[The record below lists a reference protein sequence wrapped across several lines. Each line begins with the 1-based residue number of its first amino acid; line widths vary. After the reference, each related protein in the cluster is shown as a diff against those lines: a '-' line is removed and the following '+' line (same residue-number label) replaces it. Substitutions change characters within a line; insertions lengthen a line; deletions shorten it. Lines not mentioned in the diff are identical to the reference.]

1 MQIIDLTQ
9 EIDEG
14 TQVFPGSPKVSLLQ
28 WSNYESHKFAS
39 EVIFCS
45 THIGTHI
52 DAPYHFKRGGCTVEG
67 ISLGKLIVRDKIK
80 VLKIERKDNEIIEID
95 DLKNQRI
102 MENDS
107 ILINTDWSKYK
118 NMKKYFTKNPGLS
131 KAAADYL
138 AEIKINI
145 IGIDSPNIDL
155 ASDREFSSHK
165 IFSENNIPILE
176 NLMNL
181 DKLLNKKFT
190 LIALPLKLK
199 NCSGSPI
206 RAVAIQDE

>member
-1 MQIIDLTQ
+1 LQIIDLTQ
-9 EIDEG
+9 EIDES

-52 DAPYHFKRGGCTVEG
+52 DAPYHFKRDGCTVES
-67 ISLGKLIVRDKIK
+67 ISLDKLVVRDKIK
-80 VLKIERKDNEIIEID
+80 VLRIEKKDDEKIEID
-95 DLKNQRI
+95 DLDNQQI
-102 MENDS
+102 MKNDS

-118 NMKKYFTKNPGLS
+118 NMDKYFTKSPGLS
-131 KAAADYL
+131 KAAAEYL
-138 AEIKINI
+138 AKIKINLV
-145 IGIDSPNIDL
+145 GIDSPNIDP

-165 IFSENNIPILE
+165 IFSESNTPILE
-176 NLMNL
+176 NLTNL

-206 RAVAIQDE
+206 RAVAIQE

>member
-9 EIDEG
+9 EIDES

-28 WSNYESHKFAS
+28 WSNYESHKYAS

-52 DAPYHFKRGGCTVEG
+52 DAPYHFKRGGCTVES
-67 ISLGKLIVRDKIK
+67 ISLDKLIVRDKIK
-80 VLKIERKDNEIIEID
+80 VLRIEKKDDEKIEID
-95 DLKNQRI
+95 DLDNQQI

-118 NMKKYFTKNPGLS
+118 NMDKYFTKSPGLS
-131 KAAADYL
+131 KAAAEYL
-138 AEIKINI
+138 AKIKINLV
-145 IGIDSPNIDL
+145 GIDSPNIDP
-155 ASDREFSSHK
+155 ASDGEFSSHK
-165 IFSENNIPILE
+165 IFSESNIPILE
-176 NLMNL
+176 NLTNL

-206 RAVAIQDE
+206 RAVAIQE

>member
-9 EIDEG
+9 EIDES

-28 WSNYESHKFAS
+28 WSNYESHKYAS

-52 DAPYHFKRGGCTVEG
+52 DAPYHFKRGGCTVES
-67 ISLGKLIVRDKIK
+67 ISLDKLIVRDKIK
-80 VLKIERKDNEIIEID
+80 VLRIEKKDDEKIEID
-95 DLKNQRI
+95 DLDNQQI

-118 NMKKYFTKNPGLS
+118 NMDKYFTKSPGLS
-131 KAAADYL
+131 KAAAEYL
-138 AEIKINI
+138 AKIKINLV
-145 IGIDSPNIDL
+145 GIDSPNIDP

-165 IFSENNIPILE
+165 IFSESNTPILE
-176 NLMNL
+176 NLTNL

-206 RAVAIQDE
+206 RAVAIQE

>member
-9 EIDEG
+9 EIDES

-28 WSNYESHKFAS
+28 WSNYESHKYAS

-52 DAPYHFKRGGCTVEG
+52 DAPYHFKRGGCTVES
-67 ISLGKLIVRDKIK
+67 ISLDKLIVRDKIK
-80 VLKIERKDNEIIEID
+80 VLRIEKKDDEKIEID
-95 DLKNQRI
+95 DLDNQQI

-118 NMKKYFTKNPGLS
+118 NMDKYFTKSPGLS
-131 KAAADYL
+131 KAAAEYL
-138 AEIKINI
+138 ANIKINLV
-145 IGIDSPNIDL
+145 GIDSPNIDP

-165 IFSENNIPILE
+165 IFSESNTPILE
-176 NLMNL
+176 NLTNL

-206 RAVAIQDE
+206 RAVAIQE

>member
-9 EIDEG
+9 EIDES

-52 DAPYHFKRGGCTVEG
+52 DAPYHFKRGGCTVES
-67 ISLGKLIVRDKIK
+67 ISLGKLIVQDKIK

-95 DLKNQRI
+95 DLKNQQI

-138 AEIKINI
+138 AKIKINL
-145 IGIDSPNIDL
+145 IGIDSPNIDP
-155 ASDREFSSHK
+155 ASDGEFSSHK